1 MPGSPERAPVRDL
14 ASPASVRDKIVP
26 RRGRAR
32 ATPAMSDP
40 LLPAED
46 APHPRPRGGSDPVQV
61 LRQLLRRLDR
71 SRRALVGARREQ
83 IREQAGAALVA
94 LARHDAR
101 AALPALSRLALAL
114 PRQRPAA
121 AAYAA
126 LAHVHYELGRY
137 RRAIAVAREAQRLDP
152 RSGLAAA
159 VSARA
164 YAALF
169 PVVR

>member
-1 MPGSPERAPVRDL
+1 
-14 ASPASVRDKIVP
+14 
-26 RRGRAR
+26 
-32 ATPAMSDP
+32 MSDP
-40 LLPAED
+40 LLPADD
-46 APHPRPRGGSDPVQV
+46 ALHPRSRRGSDPVQM

-71 SRRALVGARREQ
+71 PGRALGGAPREQ
-83 IREQAGAALVA
+83 IREQAAAALLA
-94 LARHDAR
+94 LGRRDAR

-114 PRQRPAA
+114 PRERPAA
-121 AAYAA
+121 AAHAA
-126 LAHVHYELGRY
+126 LAHVHCELGRY
-137 RRAIAVAREAQRLDP
+137 RRAIVVAREAQRLDP

>member
-1 MPGSPERAPVRDL
+1 
-14 ASPASVRDKIVP
+14 
-26 RRGRAR
+26 
-32 ATPAMSDP
+32 
-40 LLPAED
+40 
-46 APHPRPRGGSDPVQV
+46 VQV

-83 IREQAGAALVA
+83 IREQAGAALVP

-152 RSGLAAA
+152 RSGWRRRCPRGPTLRSSPSSADRGGSPRE
-159 VSARA
+159 VARA
-164 YAALF
+164 SGRGG
-169 PVVR
+169 PRRDRG